1 MAGSEIN
8 EIRLANT
15 LRLFESYKQVIAPGS
30 PDLRGLD
37 RGFAINLG
45 ISPSYWA
52 QIKSPQRVK
61 GIGKNL
67 ARQFERKFY
76 MPDGWLDEPHDEDPI
91 VTPARILA
99 EYVVHAATLEEKEFL
114 EAALRLFRE
123 NPLSARDRPGS

>member
-1 MAGSEIN
+1 MAGSELN
-8 EIRLANT
+8 EIRLANA
-15 LRLFESYKQVIAPGS
+15 LRLFEAYKQVIAPGS

-52 QIKSPQRVK
+52 QIKSPQRIK

-76 MPDGWLDEPHDEDPI
+76 MPDGWLDQARDDEPITLP
-91 VTPARILA
+91 VRLPA
-99 EYVVHAATLEEKEFL
+99 EYSVRVSTLEEKEFL
-114 EAALRLFRE
+114 EAMLQLFRE
-123 NPLSARDRPGS
+123 KPQRAAEILAT